1 MRPLGFKNSYPPNHN
16 SFHRTLRE
24 DSFISVTFFP
34 YLCNWFT
41 RESPPIQ
48 IDDQCMSDIV
58 IYATYTKSRFH
69 RVKALTYLSSQAQCM
84 MVLIRQ
90 LKSPYFSSKAEMKT
104 GQVVSW
110 TLQHLSAFP
119 KPPRCVYLR
128 AVCPFP
134 HHFVPGT
141 RNKSISSRFLLQ
153 GYDLSRLP
161 CPALIASYWTASLCD
176 NIDNKCLTNVFRHYY
191 DAFTGVFLML

>member
-1 MRPLGFKNSYPPNHN
+1 MPLRIPTSQTITLSTEHFERILLSLHFCSLTCATGS
-16 SFHRTLRE
+16 HRSRL
-24 DSFISVTFFP
+24 
-34 YLCNWFT
+34 
-41 RESPPIQ
+41 
-48 IDDQCMSDIV
+48 QCVSDIV
-58 IYATYTKSRFH
+58 IYATYTDSRFH
-69 RVKALTYLSSQAQCM
+69 RVKALSYLSSQEQCM

-104 GQVVSW
+104 GQEVSW

-161 CPALIASYWTASLCD
+161 CPALIASYWTAKSL
-176 NIDNKCLTNVFRHYY
+176 L
-191 DAFTGVFLML
+191 